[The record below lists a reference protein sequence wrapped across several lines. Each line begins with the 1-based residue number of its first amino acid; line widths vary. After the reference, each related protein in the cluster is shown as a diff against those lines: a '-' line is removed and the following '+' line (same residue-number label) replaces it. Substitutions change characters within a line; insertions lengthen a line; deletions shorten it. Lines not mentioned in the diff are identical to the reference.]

1 MASASAERCVGEG
14 VGCALGGA
22 VRRRRRPLRASQLPV
37 LEIVDGALVRLALLL
52 PIPVDIGVREDPI
65 QPRLEVG
72 PLRESA
78 PRGERLHERVLHE
91 IGGVLGVARHA
102 HGRAVELVHERQGLL
117 LELRPRTGWGE
128 IDVVHLWPH
137 YAEFIDEPLGV
148 VGDAR
153 R

>member
-1 MASASAERCVGEG
+1 MASASAERC
-14 VGCALGGA
+14 GGGGGD
-22 VRRRRRPLRASQLPV
+22 RRPPPTPTTPS
-37 LEIVDGALVRLALLL
+37 
-52 PIPVDIGVREDPI
+52 
-65 QPRLEVG
+65 
-72 PLRESA
+72 
-78 PRGERLHERVLHE
+78 
-91 IGGVLGVARHA
+91 GVLGVARHA